1 MRVSAGMSWHGW
13 AGIDHSCCRVPVGRW
28 RPKEI
33 PSGNRHRGLNECPW
47 SSFLAGGCGS
57 FAHMALRPGIWAR
70 PFWRMV
76 LVGLGDTL
84 EIEFVCIAFAMHLGH
99 DVLVIVVAEGPAEL
113 VIVHI
118 RLALS
123 LPPALGYLV
132 WVGHLEFSVSALPG
146 DDGGIVAVRQQL
158 QQELPQLD
166 LTRACV
172 KIACVS
178 EIFSRGWKGILRQ
191 VVFSKCDLFNVCCT
205 QKQNVGRSDTY
216 PQFFQCWWRAGC

>member
-1 MRVSAGMSWHGW
+1 MRVGAGMSWHGG
-13 AGIDHSCCRVPVGRW
+13 AGIDHSCCRVPVGGL

-33 PSGNRHRGLNECPW
+33 RSGNRHRGW
-47 SSFLAGGCGS
+47 MS
-57 FAHMALRPGIWAR
+57 AHEVHFWLVAVVALHIWHFGLVFENA
-70 PFWRMV
+70 PFWSMV

-84 EIEFVCIAFAMHLGH
+84 EIKFVCIAFAVHLGH

-113 VIVHI
+113 VIVHV

-146 DDGGIVAVRQQL
+146 DDGGIVAVREQL

-172 KIACVS
+172 KIKCQ
-178 EIFSRGWKGILRQ
+178 IFCSGWKGFLRQ
-191 VVFSKCDLFNVCCT
+191 VVFSKCDLFNVFCT

-216 PQFFQCWWRAGC
+216 PQSFQCWWRAGC